1 MKFYHSFFL
10 QPSLGDNVSAAEG
23 VKETELQLD
32 EEILTEIPQPTA
44 TKPWREETAY
54 LKR

>member
-1 MKFYHSFFL
+1 MKFYHSFFF
-10 QPSLGDNVSAAEG
+10 QPSLGVNVSAAEG

-44 TKPWREETAY
+44 SKPWREETAY